1 MKKYLLA
8 IAALLLL
15 SSCEVHHFIS
25 DNGFRL
31 QVENDFDSR
40 MADNPS
46 LKEFCPVDSL
56 LLTTEEKEA
65 LKFLYAYMPLADLTD
80 YPISYYLDCV
90 QSSFKTR
97 DEMGWN
103 VPERVFR
110 HFVLPIRVNNE
121 KLDTARMAF
130 AREIKPR
137 IEGMSMKDAIL
148 EVNHWCHEKL
158 TYKPSDARTLS
169 PLASARST
177 LGRCG
182 EESTFTVTALRSVGI
197 PARQVYTP
205 RWAHTDDNHAWV
217 EAWADGK
224 WHFMGACDP
233 EAVLDLGWFN
243 APASRALLM
252 HTRAFGD
259 YKGPEEVMSRTR
271 NVTEINLIGNY
282 AATASVKVQVLDKG
296 GNPVRGARV
305 EFRIYNY
312 GEFYPAATKFT
323 DNKGMASL
331 TAGKGDM
338 LVWASKD
345 GWYGYRKVTFGKDG
359 TVDVMLTRS
368 NSLKSGPSYETFD
381 IVPPVEKAVM
391 PKVTPEM
398 AAANKVRFARE
409 DSIRKAYEATFVGSE
424 KAQTLN
430 PAVADYLV
438 KARGNWRT
446 ILDFANRHSDNM
458 NRVLGVLKGLND
470 KDMRDVSSSILEDAF
485 NARSSQLSQRV
496 EYEMITSPFK
506 MELQDAFDEA
516 TAAQFRADPT
526 KLVDWVR
533 DNISIY
539 PEENALH
546 IAQTPMGVWRS
557 RAADGRGRDIF
568 FVDLAR
574 SLDIE
579 SRMDPVTGKVQYRN
593 GDEWQD
599 VNFEAVEQQNA
610 QTGTL
615 KLRYTPTP
623 SLDDPKYYHH
633 FSLSRILDDGT
644 TQLLNY
650 DEGDSGLEDGSSWSN
665 TFQNGTT
672 LDAGTY
678 MLTSGTRAASG
689 KVLVANRI
697 FKVNPGETTTIN
709 LTMRQSDDIVAVI
722 GNFNSESKFQLLD
735 KELKPVAGDAVS
747 ILSQT
752 GRGYFVVGLLGVGQE
767 PTNHAMRDI
776 AQMNAALDKWGRP
789 MVLLFE
795 NEAEAQKYRQE
806 NYGTLPRNIIYG
818 IDKDGSIRHQ
828 IAQEMKLQSET
839 QLPIFILADTFNRVV
854 FSSQGYTIGL
864 GEQLHKVINN
874 LDK

>member
-1 MKKYLLA
+1 MASFSLVK
-8 IAALLLL
+8 AAT
-15 SSCEVHHFIS
+15 
-25 DNGFRL
+25 
-31 QVENDFDSR
+31 VEELRTPDVSGLNLNEQE
-40 MADNPS
+40 M
-46 LKEFCPVDSL
+46 
-56 LLTTEEKEA
+56 EA
-65 LKFLYAYMPLADLTD
+65 LKFLYAYMPLADVTD
-80 YPISYYLDCV
+80 YSV
-90 QSSFKTR
+90 QFFLENVQATFGARQQMPWGNK
-97 DEMGWN
+97 
-103 VPERVFR
+103 VPELLFK
-110 HFVLPIRVNNE
+110 HFVLPLRVNNE
-121 KLDTARMAF
+121 ALDMSRPVF
-130 AREIKPR
+130 YKELKERVR
-137 IEGMSMKDAIL
+137 GMSMEEAIL
-148 EVNHWCHEKL
+148 EVNHWCHEHV
-158 TYKPSDARTLS
+158 TYQPSDARTLS
-169 PLASARST
+169 PLACMKTAI
-177 LGRCG
+177 GRCG
-182 EESTFTVTALRSVGI
+182 EESTFTVAALRSIGI

-217 EAWADGK
+217 EAWANGK
-224 WHFMGACDP
+224 WHFMGACEP

-271 NVTEINLIGNY
+271 NFTEINLIGNY
-282 AATASVKVQVLDKG
+282 AATAKTQVQVLDRA
-296 GNPVRGARV
+296 GNPIKGAKV

-312 GEFYPAATKFT
+312 GEFYPAATKYT
-323 DNKGMASL
+323 DGKGQTSL

-345 GWYGYRKVTFGKDG
+345 GWYGYRKVSFGKDSQ
-359 TVDVMLTRS
+359 VDITLNKS

-381 IVPPVEKAVM
+381 IVPPIEKAVM
-391 PKVTPEM
+391 PKVSHAM
-398 AAANKVRFARE
+398 ASANKERFARE
-409 DSIRKAYEATFVGSE
+409 DSIRKSYEATFID
-424 KAQTLN
+424 KDRAQSLY

-438 KARGNWRT
+438 KSRGNWQT
-446 ILDFANRHSDNM
+446 ILDFVSKHSDNM
-458 NRVLGVLKGLND
+458 DRVLGILKGLND
-470 KDMRDVSSSILEDAF
+470 KDMRDVSLEILEDAF

-506 MELQDAFDEA
+506 CQLQDAFDQK
-516 TAAQFRADPT
+516 TVAAFKANPT
-526 KLVDWVR
+526 ELIAWVR
-533 DNISIY
+533 DNIDIR
-539 PEENALH
+539 PNENALH

-557 RAADGRGRDIF
+557 RVADGRGRDIF

-579 SRMDPVTGKVQYRN
+579 AQMDPITGKVQYRD
-593 GDEWQD
+593 GEGWQD

-610 QTGTL
+610 PKGTL

-623 SLDDPKYYHH
+623 TLDDPKYYHH
-633 FSLSRILDDGT
+633 FTISRIMDDGT

-650 DEGDSGLEDGSSWSN
+650 DEGDSGLEEGSSWSN

-697 FKVNPGETTTIN
+697 FKVNPDEMTTIN

-735 KELKPVAGDAVS
+735 KELNPVAGDAVS

-752 GRGYFVVGLLGVGQE
+752 GRGYFIVGVLGVGQE

-776 AQMNAALDKWGRP
+776 AQMSAALDKWGRP

-795 NEAEAQKYRQE
+795 NASEAQKYRQE
-806 NYGTLPRNIIYG
+806 NFGKLPKNIIYG
-818 IDKDGSIRHQ
+818 IDADGSIRQQ
-828 IAQEMKLQSET
+828 IAHEMKLQNAT
-839 QLPIFILADTFNRVV
+839 QLPIFILADTFNRVM
-854 FSSQGYTIGL
+854 FYSQGYTIGL
-864 GEQLHKVINN
+864 GEQFTKVINN

>member
-1 MKKYLLA
+1 MVMVLA
-8 IAALLLL
+8 VAGISQAATIDELRTPD
-15 SSCEVHHFIS
+15 VK
-25 DNGFRL
+25 G
-31 QVENDFDSR
+31 
-40 MADNPS
+40 
-46 LKEFCPVDSL
+46 LKVNQQEM
-56 LLTTEEKEA
+56 EA
-65 LKFLYAYMPLADLTD
+65 LRFLYAYMPLADVTD
-80 YPISYYLDCV
+80 YTVEFHL
-90 QSSFKTR
+90 
-97 DEMGWN
+97 EN
-103 VPERVFR
+103 VRATLEAREQMPWGKKVPDLLFN
-110 HFVLPIRVNNE
+110 HFVLPLRVNNE
-121 KLDTARMAF
+121 ALDMSRPVFFNELKKRVA
-130 AREIKPR
+130 
-137 IEGMSMKDAIL
+137 GMSMEEAIL
-148 EVNHWCHEKL
+148 EVNHWCHEHV
-158 TYKPSDARTLS
+158 TYQPSDSRTLS
-169 PLASARST
+169 PLACINTAI
-177 LGRCG
+177 GRCG
-182 EESTFTVTALRSVGI
+182 EESTFTVAALRSIGI

-224 WHFMGACDP
+224 WHFMGACEP

-243 APASRALLM
+243 APASRAMLM
-252 HTRAFGD
+252 HTRAFGN
-259 YKGPEEVMSRTR
+259 YNGPEEVMLRTR
-271 NVTEINLIGNY
+271 NFTEINLIDNY
-282 AATASVKVQVLDKG
+282 AATASTQVQVIDRTG
-296 GNPVRGARV
+296 APVKGARV

-312 GEFYPAATKFT
+312 GEFYPAATKYT
-323 DNKGMASL
+323 DKDGKTSL

-359 TVDVMLTRS
+359 KVDVMLNKS
-368 NSLKSGPSYETFD
+368 NSKKSGPTYETFD

-391 PKVTPEM
+391 PKVSPEM
-398 AAANKVRFARE
+398 AAANKLRFARE
-409 DSIRKAYEATFVGSE
+409 DSIRKAYEATFVDAD
-424 KAQTLN
+424 KAKLLC

-438 KARGNWRT
+438 KARGNWKT
-446 ILDFANRHSDNM
+446 ILEFMNRHSDNSD
-458 NRVLGVLKGLND
+458 RALGVLKGLND
-470 KDMRDVSSSILEDAF
+470 KDMRDVPMAILEDAF

-506 MELQDAFDEA
+506 MELQDAFDVA
-516 TAAQFRADPT
+516 TAQQFKSDPA
-526 KLVDWVR
+526 KLVTWVR
-533 DNISIY
+533 DNIALH

-557 RAADGRGRDIF
+557 RVADGRGRDIF

-579 SRMDPVTGKVQYRN
+579 ARMDPITGKVQYRN
-593 GDEWQD
+593 GNDWQD
-599 VNFEAVEQQNA
+599 VNFETVEQQNA

-623 SLDDPKYYHH
+623 ALDDPKYYHH

-650 DEGDSGLEDGSSWSN
+650 DEGDSGLEEGSSWSN

-697 FKVNPGETTTIN
+697 FTVNPGETTTIN

-722 GNFNSESKFQLLD
+722 GSFNSESKFHLLD
-735 KELKPVAGDAVS
+735 NELKPIAGDDVS

-752 GRGYFVVGLLGVGQE
+752 GRGYFIVGVLGVGQE

-776 AQMNAALDKWGRP
+776 AKMSTELNKWGRP

-795 NEAEAQKYRQE
+795 NETEAQKYRHE
-806 NYGTLPRNIIYG
+806 NYGALPKNIIYG
-818 IDKDGSIRHQ
+818 IDTDGSIRRQ
-828 IAQEMKLQSET
+828 IAQEMKLQSDT
-839 QLPIFILADTFNRVV
+839 QLPMFILADTFNRVM
-854 FSSQGYTIGL
+854 FCSQGYTIGL
-864 GEQLHKVINN
+864 GEQLNKVISN

>member
-1 MKKYLLA
+1 MVMVLA
-8 IAALLLL
+8 VAGISQAATIDELRTPDVKGLNVNQQ
-15 SSCEVHHFIS
+15 E
-25 DNGFRL
+25 
-31 QVENDFDSR
+31 
-40 MADNPS
+40 M
-46 LKEFCPVDSL
+46 
-56 LLTTEEKEA
+56 EA
-65 LKFLYAYMPLADLTD
+65 LRFLYAYMPLADVTD
-80 YPISYYLDCV
+80 YTVEFHL
-90 QSSFKTR
+90 
-97 DEMGWN
+97 EN
-103 VPERVFR
+103 VRATLEAREQMPWGKKVPDLLFN
-110 HFVLPIRVNNE
+110 HFVLPLRVNNE
-121 KLDTARMAF
+121 ALDMSRPIFFNELKKRVA
-130 AREIKPR
+130 
-137 IEGMSMKDAIL
+137 GMSMEEAIL
-148 EVNHWCHEKL
+148 EVNHWCHEHV
-158 TYKPSDARTLS
+158 TYQPSDSRTLS
-169 PLASARST
+169 PLACMNTAI
-177 LGRCG
+177 GRCG
-182 EESTFTVTALRSVGI
+182 EESTFTVAALRSIGI

-224 WHFMGACDP
+224 WHFMGACEP

-252 HTRAFGD
+252 HTRAFGN
-259 YKGPEEVMSRTR
+259 YNGPEEVMLRTR
-271 NVTEINLIGNY
+271 NFTEINLIDNY
-282 AATASVKVQVLDKG
+282 AATASTQVQVIDRTG
-296 GNPVRGARV
+296 VPVKGARV

-312 GEFYPAATKFT
+312 GEFYPAATKYT
-323 DNKGMASL
+323 DKDGKTSL

-359 TVDVMLTRS
+359 KVDVMLNKS
-368 NSLKSGPSYETFD
+368 NSKKSGPTYETFD

-391 PKVTPEM
+391 PKVSPEM
-398 AAANKVRFARE
+398 AAANKLRFARE
-409 DSIRKAYEATFVGSE
+409 DSIRKAYEATFVDAD
-424 KAQTLN
+424 KAKLLC
-430 PAVADYLV
+430 PAAADYLV
-438 KARGNWRT
+438 KARGNWKT
-446 ILDFANRHSDNM
+446 ILEFMNRHSDNSD
-458 NRVLGVLKGLND
+458 RALGVLKGLND
-470 KDMRDVSSSILEDAF
+470 KDMRDVPMAILEDAL
-485 NARSSQLSQRV
+485 NARSGQLSQRV

-506 MELQDAFDEA
+506 MELQDAFDVA
-516 TAAQFRADPT
+516 TAQQFKSDPA
-526 KLVDWVR
+526 KLVTWVR
-533 DNISIY
+533 DNIALH

-557 RAADGRGRDIF
+557 RVADGRGRDIF

-579 SRMDPVTGKVQYRN
+579 ARMDPITGKVQYRN
-593 GDEWQD
+593 GSDWQD

-623 SLDDPKYYHH
+623 TLDDPKYYHH

-650 DEGDSGLEDGSSWSN
+650 DEGDSGLEEGSSWSN

-697 FKVNPGETTTIN
+697 FTVNPGETTTIN

-722 GNFNSESKFQLLD
+722 GSFNSESKFHLLD
-735 KELKPVAGDAVS
+735 NELKPIAGDDVS

-752 GRGYFVVGLLGVGQE
+752 GRGYFIVGVLGVGQE

-776 AQMNAALDKWGRP
+776 AKMSAELNKWGRP

-795 NEAEAQKYRQE
+795 NETEAQKYRHE
-806 NYGTLPRNIIYG
+806 NYGALPKNIIYG
-818 IDKDGSIRHQ
+818 IDTDGSIRRQ
-828 IAQEMKLQSET
+828 IAQEMKLNSDT
-839 QLPIFILADTFNRVV
+839 QLPMFILADTFNRVM
-854 FSSQGYTIGL
+854 FCSQGYTIGL
-864 GEQLHKVINN
+864 GEQLNKVISN

>member
-1 MKKYLLA
+1 MKK
-8 IAALLLL
+8 IQALLL
-15 SSCEVHHFIS
+15 
-25 DNGFRL
+25 
-31 QVENDFDSR
+31 
-40 MADNPS
+40 M
-46 LKEFCPVDSL
+46 L
-56 LLTTEEKEA
+56 LLVGAVNAATIEQLRTPDTTGLNVNGQEWKA
-65 LKFLYAYMPLADLTD
+65 LAFLYKYMPLADVTD
-80 YPISYYLDCV
+80 YSV
-90 QSSFKTR
+90 QFHLENVRATFEACEQMPWGKK
-97 DEMGWN
+97 
-103 VPERVFR
+103 VPELLFN
-110 HFVLPIRVNNE
+110 HFVLPLRVNNE
-121 KLDTARMAF
+121 ALDMSRPVFFKELKERVA
-130 AREIKPR
+130 
-137 IEGMSMKDAIL
+137 GMSMEEAIL
-148 EVNHWCHEKL
+148 EVNHWCHEHV
-158 TYKPSDARTLS
+158 TYQPSDARTLS
-169 PLASARST
+169 PLACMNTAI
-177 LGRCG
+177 GRCG
-182 EESTFTVTALRSVGI
+182 EESTFTVAALRSIGI

-224 WHFMGACDP
+224 WHFMGACEP

-271 NVTEINLIGNY
+271 NFTEINLIGNY
-282 AATASVKVQVLDKG
+282 AATASVKVQVLDKS
-296 GNPVRGARV
+296 GNPVDGARV

-312 GEFYPAATKFT
+312 GEFYPAATKYT
-323 DNKGMASL
+323 DNKGKTSL

-359 TVDVMLTRS
+359 TVDVMLTHS
-368 NSLKSGPSYETFD
+368 NSLKKGPSYETFD

-391 PKVTPEM
+391 PKVTPAM
-398 AAANKVRFARE
+398 AAANKLRFARE
-409 DSIRKAYEATFVGSE
+409 DSIRKAYEATFLDAE
-424 KAQTLN
+424 KAQSVC
-430 PAVADYLV
+430 PPIADYLV
-438 KARGNWRT
+438 KARGNWHT
-446 ILDFANRHSDNM
+446 ILDFASRHNDNKD
-458 NRVLGVLKGLND
+458 RVIGILKGLND
-470 KDMRDVSSSILEDAF
+470 KDMRDITSSVLEDAF
-485 NARSSQLSQRV
+485 NARSNQLSQRV

-506 MELQDAFDEA
+506 VELQDAFDEA
-516 TAAQFRADPT
+516 TADQFRADPT
-526 KLVDWVR
+526 KLVAWVR
-533 DNISIY
+533 DNISLH

-546 IAQTPMGVWRS
+546 IAQTPIGVWRS
-557 RAADGRGRDIF
+557 RVADGRGRDIF

-579 SRMDPVTGKVQYRN
+579 SRMDPVTGKVQFRN
-593 GDEWQD
+593 GGDWQD
-599 VNFEAVEQQNA
+599 VDFEVLEQQNA

-615 KLRYTPTP
+615 NLRYTPTP
-623 SLDDPKYYHH
+623 SLEDPKYYHH

-665 TFQNGTT
+665 TFKNGTT

-678 MLTSGTRAASG
+678 MMTSGTRAASG

-697 FKVNPGETTTIN
+697 FSVNPGETTVIN

-735 KELKPVAGDAVS
+735 NELKPVAGDAES

-776 AQMNAALDKWGRP
+776 AQKSAALDKWGRP

-806 NYGTLPRNIIYG
+806 SFGTLPKNIIYG

-828 IAQEMKLQSET
+828 IAQEMKLENET
-839 QLPIFILADTFNRVV
+839 GLPVFILADTFNRVL
-854 FSSQGYTIGL
+854 FCSQGYTIGL
-864 GEQLHKVINN
+864 GEQLNKVINN
-874 LDK
+874 LNK

>member
-1 MKKYLLA
+1 MVLA
-8 IAALLLL
+8 VAGISQAAT
-15 SSCEVHHFIS
+15 
-25 DNGFRL
+25 
-31 QVENDFDSR
+31 
-40 MADNPS
+40 
-46 LKEFCPVDSL
+46 VDEL
-56 LLTTEEKEA
+56 RTPDVKGLNVNQQEMEA
-65 LKFLYAYMPLADLTD
+65 LKFLYAYMPLADVTD
-80 YPISYYLDCV
+80 YTVEFHL
-90 QSSFKTR
+90 
-97 DEMGWN
+97 EN
-103 VPERVFR
+103 VRATLEAREQMPWGKKVPDLLFN
-110 HFVLPIRVNNE
+110 HFVLPLRVNNE
-121 KLDTARMAF
+121 ALDMSRPVFFNELKKRVA
-130 AREIKPR
+130 
-137 IEGMSMKDAIL
+137 GMSMEEAIL
-148 EVNHWCHEKL
+148 EVNHWCHEHV
-158 TYKPSDARTLS
+158 TYQPSDSRTLS
-169 PLASARST
+169 PLACMNTAI
-177 LGRCG
+177 GRCG
-182 EESTFTVTALRSVGI
+182 EESTFTVAALRSIGI

-224 WHFMGACDP
+224 WHFMGACEP

-252 HTRAFGD
+252 HTRAFGN
-259 YKGPEEVMSRTR
+259 YNGPEEVMLRTR
-271 NVTEINLIGNY
+271 NFTEINLIDNY
-282 AATASVKVQVLDKG
+282 AATASTQVQVIDRTG
-296 GNPVRGARV
+296 APVKGARV

-312 GEFYPAATKFT
+312 GEFYPAATKYT
-323 DNKGMASL
+323 DKNGKTSL

-359 TVDVMLTRS
+359 KVDVMLNKS
-368 NSLKSGPSYETFD
+368 NSKKSGPTYETFD

-391 PKVTPEM
+391 PKVSPEM
-398 AAANKVRFARE
+398 AAANKLRFARE
-409 DSIRKAYEATFVGSE
+409 DSIRKAYEATFVDAD
-424 KAQTLN
+424 KAKSLC
-430 PAVADYLV
+430 PAAADYLV
-438 KARGNWRT
+438 KARGNWKT
-446 ILDFANRHSDNM
+446 ILEFMNWHSDNSD
-458 NRVLGVLKGLND
+458 RALGVLKGLND
-470 KDMRDVSSSILEDAF
+470 KDMRDVPMAILEDAF
-485 NARSSQLSQRV
+485 NARSGQLSQRV

-506 MELQDAFDEA
+506 MELQDAFDVA
-516 TAAQFRADPT
+516 TAQQFKSDPA
-526 KLVDWVR
+526 KLVTWVR
-533 DNISIY
+533 DNIALH

-557 RAADGRGRDIF
+557 RVADGRGRDIF

-579 SRMDPVTGKVQYRN
+579 ARMDPITGKVQYRN
-593 GDEWQD
+593 GSDWQD
-599 VNFEAVEQQNA
+599 VNFETVEQQNA

-623 SLDDPKYYHH
+623 ALDDPKYYHH

-650 DEGDSGLEDGSSWSN
+650 DEGDSGLEEGSSWSN

-697 FKVNPGETTTIN
+697 FTVNPGETKTIN

-722 GNFNSESKFQLLD
+722 GSFNSESKFHLLD
-735 KELKPVAGDAVS
+735 NELKPIAGDDVS

-752 GRGYFVVGLLGVGQE
+752 GRGYFIVGVLGVGQE

-776 AQMNAALDKWGRP
+776 AKMSAELNKWGRP

-795 NEAEAQKYRQE
+795 NETEAQKYRHE
-806 NYGTLPRNIIYG
+806 NYGALPKNIIYG
-818 IDKDGSIRHQ
+818 IDTDGSICRQ
-828 IAQEMKLQSET
+828 IAQEMKLQSDT
-839 QLPIFILADTFNRVV
+839 QLPMFILADTFNRVM
-854 FSSQGYTIGL
+854 FCSQGYTIGL
-864 GEQLHKVINN
+864 GEQLNKVISN

>member
-1 MKKYLLA
+1 MMKKMITIMVMVALMTVSSQ
-8 IAALLLL
+8 AATIE
-15 SSCEVHHFIS
+15 SIRTP
-25 DNGFRL
+25 D
-31 QVENDFDSR
+31 
-40 MADNPS
+40 
-46 LKEFCPVDSL
+46 
-56 LLTTEEKEA
+56 TTGLNVNQQEWEA
-65 LKFLYAYMPLADLTD
+65 LGFLYRYMPLADVTD
-80 YPISYYLDCV
+80 YSV
-90 QSSFKTR
+90 QFHLENVRVTFEAREQMPWGKK
-97 DEMGWN
+97 
-103 VPERVFR
+103 VPELLFN
-110 HFVLPIRVNNE
+110 HFVLPLRVNNE
-121 KLDTARMAF
+121 ALDMSRPVF
-130 AREIKPR
+130 FKELKERVV
-137 IEGMSMKDAIL
+137 GMSMQEAIL
-148 EVNHWCHEKL
+148 EVNHWCHEHV
-158 TYKPSDARTLS
+158 TYQPSDARTLS
-169 PLASARST
+169 PLACMNTAI
-177 LGRCG
+177 GRCG
-182 EESTFTVTALRSVGI
+182 EESTFTVAALRSIGI

-224 WHFMGACDP
+224 WHFMGACEP

-271 NVTEINLIGNY
+271 NFTEINLIGNY
-282 AATASVKVQVLDKG
+282 AATASVKVQVLDKD
-296 GNPVRGARV
+296 GNPVKDARV

-312 GEFYPAATKFT
+312 GEFYPAATKYT
-323 DNKGMASL
+323 DNKGKTSL

-359 TVDVMLTRS
+359 SVDVMLTHS
-368 NSLKSGPSYETFD
+368 NSLKKGPTYETFD

-398 AAANKVRFARE
+398 AAANKLRFARE
-409 DSIRKAYEATFVGSE
+409 DSIRKAYEATFLDAERAKS
-424 KAQTLN
+424 LS
-430 PAVADYLV
+430 PALADYLV
-438 KARGNWRT
+438 KARGNWNT
-446 ILDFANRHSDNM
+446 ILDFGMRHKDNM
-458 NRVLGVLKGLND
+458 DRVIGVLKGLND
-470 KDMRDVSSSILEDAF
+470 KDMRDVTSSILEDAF
-485 NARSSQLSQRV
+485 NARSNQLSQRV

-506 MELQDAFDEA
+506 VELQDAFEEVVAD
-516 TAAQFRADPT
+516 QFRADPT
-526 KLVDWVR
+526 KLVAWVR
-533 DNISIY
+533 DNISIH

-557 RAADGRGRDIF
+557 RVADGRGRDIF

-579 SRMDPVTGKVQYRN
+579 SRMDPVTGKVQFRN
-593 GDEWQD
+593 GGDWQD
-599 VNFEAVEQQNA
+599 VDFEAVEQQNS
-610 QTGTL
+610 QTGIL
-615 KLRYTPTP
+615 RLRYTPTP

-633 FSLSRILDDGT
+633 FSISRILDDGT

-665 TFQNGTT
+665 TFKNGTT

-678 MLTSGTRAASG
+678 IMTSGTRAASG

-697 FKVNPGETTTIN
+697 FSVNPGETTTIN

-735 KELKPVAGDAVS
+735 KELRPVAGDAVS

-776 AQMNAALDKWGRP
+776 AQKSAALDKWGRP

-806 NYGTLPRNIIYG
+806 HFGTLPKNIIYG

-828 IAQEMKLQSET
+828 IVQEMKLENET
-839 QLPIFILADTFNRVV
+839 GLPVFILADTFNRVM
-854 FSSQGYTIGL
+854 FCSQGYTIGL
-864 GEQLHKVINN
+864 GEQLNKVINN

>member
-1 MKKYLLA
+1 MNTA
-8 IAALLLL
+8 I
-15 SSCEVHHFIS
+15 
-25 DNGFRL
+25 
-31 QVENDFDSR
+31 
-40 MADNPS
+40 
-46 LKEFCPVDSL
+46 
-56 LLTTEEKEA
+56 
-65 LKFLYAYMPLADLTD
+65 
-80 YPISYYLDCV
+80 
-90 QSSFKTR
+90 
-97 DEMGWN
+97 
-103 VPERVFR
+103 
-110 HFVLPIRVNNE
+110 
-121 KLDTARMAF
+121 
-130 AREIKPR
+130 
-137 IEGMSMKDAIL
+137 
-148 EVNHWCHEKL
+148 
-158 TYKPSDARTLS
+158 
-169 PLASARST
+169 
-177 LGRCG
+177 GRCG
-182 EESTFTVTALRSVGI
+182 EESTFTVAALRSIGI

-224 WHFMGACDP
+224 WHFMGACEP

-271 NVTEINLIGNY
+271 NFTEINLIGNY
-282 AATASVKVQVLDKG
+282 AATASVKVQVLDKD
-296 GNPVRGARV
+296 GNPVKDARV

-312 GEFYPAATKFT
+312 GEFYPAATKYT
-323 DNKGMASL
+323 DNKGKTSL

-359 TVDVMLTRS
+359 SVDVMLTHS
-368 NSLKSGPSYETFD
+368 NSLKKGPTYETFD

-398 AAANKVRFARE
+398 AAANKLRFARE
-409 DSIRKAYEATFVGSE
+409 DSIRKAYEATFLDAERAKS
-424 KAQTLN
+424 LS
-430 PAVADYLV
+430 PALADYLV
-438 KARGNWRT
+438 KARGNWNT
-446 ILDFANRHSDNM
+446 ILDFGMRHKDNM
-458 NRVLGVLKGLND
+458 DRVIGVLKGLND
-470 KDMRDVSSSILEDAF
+470 KDMRDVTSSILEDAF
-485 NARSSQLSQRV
+485 NARSNQLSQRV

-506 MELQDAFDEA
+506 VELQDAFEEVVAD
-516 TAAQFRADPT
+516 QFRADPT
-526 KLVDWVR
+526 KLVAWVR
-533 DNISIY
+533 DNISIH

-557 RAADGRGRDIF
+557 RVADGRGRDIF

-579 SRMDPVTGKVQYRN
+579 SRMDPVTGKVQFRN
-593 GDEWQD
+593 GGDWQD
-599 VNFEAVEQQNA
+599 VDFEAVEQQNS
-610 QTGTL
+610 QTGIL
-615 KLRYTPTP
+615 RLRYTPTP

-633 FSLSRILDDGT
+633 FSISRILDDGT

-665 TFQNGTT
+665 TFKNGTT

-678 MLTSGTRAASG
+678 IMTSGTRAASG

-697 FKVNPGETTTIN
+697 FSVNPGETTTIN

-735 KELKPVAGDAVS
+735 KELRPVAGDAVS

-776 AQMNAALDKWGRP
+776 AQKSAALDKWGRP

-806 NYGTLPRNIIYG
+806 HFGTLPKNIIYG

-828 IAQEMKLQSET
+828 IVQEMKLENET
-839 QLPIFILADTFNRVV
+839 GLPVFILADTFNRVM
-854 FSSQGYTIGL
+854 FCSQGYTIGL
-864 GEQLHKVINN
+864 GEQLNKVINN

>member
-1 MKKYLLA
+1 MVLA
-8 IAALLLL
+8 VAGISQAATIDELRTPDVKGLNVNQQ
-15 SSCEVHHFIS
+15 E
-25 DNGFRL
+25 
-31 QVENDFDSR
+31 
-40 MADNPS
+40 M
-46 LKEFCPVDSL
+46 
-56 LLTTEEKEA
+56 EA
-65 LKFLYAYMPLADLTD
+65 LRFLYAYMPLADVTD
-80 YPISYYLDCV
+80 YTVEFHL
-90 QSSFKTR
+90 
-97 DEMGWN
+97 EN
-103 VPERVFR
+103 VRATLEAREQMPWGKKVPDLLFN
-110 HFVLPIRVNNE
+110 HFVLPLRVNNE
-121 KLDTARMAF
+121 ALDMSRPVFFNELRKRVA
-130 AREIKPR
+130 
-137 IEGMSMKDAIL
+137 GMSMEEAIL
-148 EVNHWCHEKL
+148 EVNHWCHEHV
-158 TYKPSDARTLS
+158 TYQPSDSRTLS
-169 PLASARST
+169 PLACMNTAI
-177 LGRCG
+177 GRCG
-182 EESTFTVTALRSVGI
+182 EESTFTVAALRSIGI

-224 WHFMGACDP
+224 WHFMGACEP

-252 HTRAFGD
+252 HTRAFGN
-259 YKGPEEVMSRTR
+259 YNGPEEVMLRTR
-271 NVTEINLIGNY
+271 NFTEINLIDNY
-282 AATASVKVQVLDKG
+282 AATASTQVQVIDRTG
-296 GNPVRGARV
+296 APVKGARV

-312 GEFYPAATKFT
+312 GEFYPAATKYT
-323 DNKGMASL
+323 DKNGKTSL

-359 TVDVMLTRS
+359 KVDVMLNKS
-368 NSLKSGPSYETFD
+368 NSKKSGPTYETFD
-381 IVPPVEKAVM
+381 IVPPVEKAIM
-391 PKVTPEM
+391 PKVSPEM
-398 AAANKVRFARE
+398 AAANKLRFARE
-409 DSIRKAYEATFVGSE
+409 DSIRKAYEATFVDAD
-424 KAQTLN
+424 KAKSLC
-430 PAVADYLV
+430 PAAADYLV
-438 KARGNWRT
+438 KARGNWKT
-446 ILDFANRHSDNM
+446 ILEFMNRHSDNSD
-458 NRVLGVLKGLND
+458 RALGVLKGLND
-470 KDMRDVSSSILEDAF
+470 KDMRDVPMAILEDAF

-506 MELQDAFDEA
+506 MELQDAFDVA
-516 TAAQFRADPT
+516 TAQQFKSDPA
-526 KLVDWVR
+526 KLVTWVR
-533 DNISIY
+533 DNIALH

-557 RAADGRGRDIF
+557 RVADGRGRDIF

-579 SRMDPVTGKVQYRN
+579 ARMDPITGKVQYRN
-593 GDEWQD
+593 GSDWQD
-599 VNFEAVEQQNA
+599 VNFETVEQQNA

-623 SLDDPKYYHH
+623 ALDDPKYYHH

-650 DEGDSGLEDGSSWSN
+650 DEGDSGLEEGSSWSN

-697 FKVNPGETTTIN
+697 FTVNPGETTTIN

-722 GNFNSESKFQLLD
+722 GSFNSESKFHLLD
-735 KELKPVAGDAVS
+735 NELKPIAGDDVS

-752 GRGYFVVGLLGVGQE
+752 GRGYFIVGVLGVGQE

-776 AQMNAALDKWGRP
+776 AKMSAELNKWGRP

-795 NEAEAQKYRQE
+795 NETEAQKYRHE
-806 NYGTLPRNIIYG
+806 NYGALPKNIIYG
-818 IDKDGSIRHQ
+818 IDTDGSIRRQ
-828 IAQEMKLQSET
+828 IAQEMKLQSDT
-839 QLPIFILADTFNRVV
+839 QLPMFILADTFNRVM
-854 FSSQGYTIGL
+854 FCSQGYTIGL
-864 GEQLHKVINN
+864 GEQLNKVISN